1 MTDFEKQGRLH
12 YLPIVQAPDENWTVG
27 ATGRI
32 TEKMIECMMSPKNQE
47 DSIILICGGDAMKK
61 EVEEVLK
68 GMDYRN
74 YFVFN

>member
-1 MTDFEKQGRLH
+1 
-12 YLPIVQAPDENWTVG
+12 VG

-32 TEKMIECMMSPKNQE
+32 TEKMIECMMPPKNQE

>member
-1 MTDFEKQGRLH
+1 M
-12 YLPIVQAPDENWTVG
+12 G

-32 TEKMIECMMSPKNQE
+32 TAKMIENMMPPKNQD
-47 DSIILICGGDAMKK
+47 DSIILICGGDGIKK

-68 GMDYRN
+68 EMDYRN